1 MKESEIVLRVFS
13 IKTRKW
19 LFIVLYPAN
28 IRLGEDVFSVT
39 FFSLLRR
46 LQDIIARRLANTSW
60 IRLGR
65 YLEDVL
71 KTFCR
76 RLAKTLL
83 QTRLEDVLEDEKLL
97 HWRGL
102 QDVLENKKCLLGT
115 NHLHKMKTI
124 FVMIYLL

>member
-46 LQDIIARRLANTSW
+46 LQDIIARRLANTS
-60 IRLGR
+60 
-65 YLEDVL
+65 
-71 KTFCR
+71 
-76 RLAKTLL
+76 
-83 QTRLEDVLEDEKLL
+83 
-97 HWRGL
+97 
-102 QDVLENKKCLLGT
+102 
-115 NHLHKMKTI
+115 
-124 FVMIYLL
+124 